1 MSVAAA
7 APQMAVRP
15 EIRKRSWAVVAIV
28 LIDLLALELSLLL
41 GCVVRYFLHSIF
53 PIGLNAPQYEGV
65 ALGVLALP
73 VAYYWVGLYPGYGM
87 SAVHRIRAR
96 VYATFIVFVV
106 LFTWNYAFQDR
117 EWSRGVVLLTMFF
130 ALLLAP
136 ALEAPLRRWLFERG
150 ICGVPVLILGAG
162 KTASRVAKTL
172 QTERDLGFVPIGML
186 DDDPQKWG
194 STIAGVPVLGALS
207 MAEKFAGAAKM
218 ALIAIP
224 SLERGRLSEL
234 VQHLSFPNVIVVP
247 DLFGIQSLWITS
259 RDLGG
264 VLGLEVRKN
273 LLIPSNRLLKRAL
286 DLAISVPA
294 FLITL
299 PFLLAC
305 AAWIKI
311 VNPGPALFRQER
323 EGKGGRRIQMLKLR
337 TMRPNSERALAQYL
351 DINPQEKA
359 DWLRY
364 YKLKKDPRIIAGIG
378 WFLRRYSLDELPQL
392 WNVLKGEMSLV
403 GPRPFPYYHLSGFP
417 ETFRHFRSS
426 VMPGVTGL
434 WQVSARSDGDLE
446 VQQAEDTYYIR
457 NWSIWLDIYVLL
469 RTVRTVLSANGA
481 Y

>member
-1 MSVAAA
+1 MSVAA
-7 APQMAVRP
+7 APQMAVGP
-15 EIRKRSWAVVAIV
+15 EVRKRSWAVVAIV
-28 LIDLLALELSLLL
+28 LIDVLALELSLLL
-41 GCVVRYFLHSIF
+41 GCLARYFLHSVF
-53 PIGLNAPQYEGV
+53 PIGLNAPQYQGV

-87 SAVHRIRAR
+87 SAVQRIRAR
-96 VYATFIVFVV
+96 VYATFVVFVV
-106 LFTWNYAFQDR
+106 LLTWNYAFQDR
-117 EWSRGVVLLTMFF
+117 EWSRGVVMLTMFF

-136 ALEAPLRRWLFERG
+136 ALEAPLRRLLFDRG

-162 KTASRVAKTL
+162 KTGARVAKTL
-172 QTERDLGFVPIGML
+172 QTERDLGFAPVGML

-194 STIAGVPVLGALS
+194 STIRGVPVLGPLS
-207 MAEKFAGAAKM
+207 MAEKFVGAAKM

-224 SLERGRLSEL
+224 SLERERLAEL

-264 VLGLEVRKN
+264 LLGLEVRKN
-273 LLIPSNRLLKRAL
+273 LLIPSNRIVKRAL
-286 DLAISVPA
+286 DLAISVPGFVIA
-294 FLITL
+294 L
-299 PFLLAC
+299 PFLIAC

-311 VNPGPALFRQER
+311 VSPGPAVFRQER

-337 TMRPNSERALAQYL
+337 TMRPDSEGVLAQYL
-351 DINPQEKA
+351 EVYPQEKA
-359 DWLRY
+359 NWLRY
-364 YKLKKDPRIIAGIG
+364 YKLKKDPRIIAGVG

-403 GPRPFPYYHLSGFP
+403 GPRPFPYYHLKGFP
-417 ETFRHFRSS
+417 EAFRSFRSS

-469 RTVRTVLSANGA
+469 RTVRCVLSTNGA

>member
-1 MSVAAA
+1 MSVAA

-15 EIRKRSWAVVAIV
+15 ESRRRSWAVVAII
-28 LIDLLALELSLLL
+28 LTDLFALELSLLL
-41 GCVVRYFLHSIF
+41 GCIVRYILRAIF
-53 PIGLNAPQYEGV
+53 PIGLSAPQYQGV
-65 ALGVLALP
+65 AVGVLVLP

-87 SAVHRIRAR
+87 SAVQRIRAR
-96 VYATFIVFVV
+96 VYATFVVFVV
-106 LFTWNYAFQDR
+106 LFTWNYAFQER
-117 EWSRGVVLLTMFF
+117 EWSRGVVLLTMIF

-136 ALEAPLRRWLFERG
+136 ALEAPLRRVLFERG

-162 KTASRVAKTL
+162 KTGSRVAKTL
-172 QTERDLGFVPIGML
+172 QTDRGLGFSPIGML
-186 DDDPQKWG
+186 DDDPEKWD
-194 STIAGVPVLGALS
+194 SRIHGVPVLGPLTL
-207 MAEKFAGAAKM
+207 AEKFSGVAKM

-224 SLERGRLSEL
+224 RLERERLSEL

-259 RDLGG
+259 RDIGG

-273 LLIPSNRLLKRAL
+273 LLIPSNRLLKRVL
-286 DLAISVPA
+286 DLAISVPL

-305 AAWIKI
+305 AVWIKL
-311 VNPGPALFRQER
+311 VSPGPAIFSQER
-323 EGKGGRRIQMLKLR
+323 EGKGGQRIQMLKLR
-337 TMRPNSERALAQYL
+337 TMRPDSERALAEYL
-351 DINPQEKA
+351 DGNPSEKA

-392 WNVLKGEMSLV
+392 WNVIKGEMSLV
-403 GPRPFPYYHLSGFP
+403 GPRPFPYYHLNSFP
-417 ETFRHFRSS
+417 EPFRSFRSS
-426 VMPGVTGL
+426 VMPGVPGL

-469 RTVRTVLSANGA
+469 RTVRTVLSASGA